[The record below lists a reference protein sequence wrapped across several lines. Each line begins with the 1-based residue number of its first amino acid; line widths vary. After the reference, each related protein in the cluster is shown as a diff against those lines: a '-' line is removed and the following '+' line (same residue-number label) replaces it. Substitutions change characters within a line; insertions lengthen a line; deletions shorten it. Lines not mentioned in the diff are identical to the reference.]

1 MVLLAGSFFGC
12 QFSVTSFFSL
22 FLSFTMKQAE
32 MTKKGLL
39 SRPLDL
45 IYFVYFASH
54 IPVTLAIDLQTL
66 LPAHWIPKALANTL
80 SFYKNTF
87 KDPFMGS
94 AEPLYWFRSFLVCEL
109 ILQLPF
115 FFYACYGLVKGKY

>member
-1 MVLLAGSFFGC
+1 
-12 QFSVTSFFSL
+12 
-22 FLSFTMKQAE
+22 MKQVE

-66 LPAHWIPKALANTL
+66 LPAHWIPKVLADTL

-94 AEPLYWFRSFLVCEL
+94 TEPMYWFRSFLVCEL

-115 FFYACYGLVKGKY
+115 FFYACYGLVKG